1 MRYVVSM
8 RGNDEKQE
16 AMLSYR
22 SLEERIPAD
31 HRLRPIR
38 AMVDAAL
45 RELDLHFAA
54 LYARRGRPSIPPEHL
69 VRALLLMILHS
80 IRGERQLMEHIRYNL
95 AYRWFV
101 GLTMDDEVWDATVF
115 TKNRERLMQGGVT
128 ERLFEA
134 VLKQAWERDLLS
146 EEHFTVDGTLIRAW
160 AHRDSFHAKDEP
172 PSRGTGH
179 GGEILLRDTH
189 ASSTDGEARL
199 YKKSTAGP
207 SLPSYLGH
215 VVTENRNGMVVA
227 VCATQ
232 SSTTAEREACLTM
245 LDGMGREASAITLG
259 ADKQY
264 QDPGFIAALR
274 ERGVVPHVAEYESGR
289 NVCKNSLLAA
299 ERNSEG
305 FRVSQQRRKLVE
317 KVFGWCKLDRV
328 LRQVK
333 LRGLRKVDWL
343 LRLVMTAQN
352 LRRMVSLIYAQ

>member
-8 RGNDEKQE
+8 RGSDEQQE
-16 AMLSYR
+16 PMFSYVG
-22 SLEERIPAD
+22 LQERIPTD
-31 HRLRPIR
+31 HPLRAIR

-101 GLTMDDEVWDATVF
+101 GLGMDEAVWDATVF
-115 TKNRERLMQGGVT
+115 TKNRERLMQGAVT

-134 VLKQAWERDLLS
+134 VLGQARERGLLS

-172 PSRGTGH
+172 PSPGQGSGH
-179 GGEILLRDTH
+179 GGEVLLRDTH
-189 ASSTDGEARL
+189 ESSTDGEARL

-245 LDGMGREASAITLG
+245 LDGMGREAGAITLG

-264 QDPGFIAALR
+264 QDPTFMG
-274 ERGVVPHVAEYESGR
+274 
-289 NVCKNSLLAA
+289 
-299 ERNSEG
+299 
-305 FRVSQQRRKLVE
+305 Q
-317 KVFGWCKLDRV
+317 
-328 LRQVK
+328 LRQ
-333 LRGLRKVDWL
+333 RGSG
-343 LRLVMTAQN
+343 TARGRVREWTQC
-352 LRRMVSLIYAQ
+352 V

>member
-1 MRYVVSM
+1 MR
-8 RGNDEKQE
+8 
-16 AMLSYR
+16 
-22 SLEERIPAD
+22 
-31 HRLRPIR
+31 
-38 AMVDAAL
+38 AL

-101 GLTMDDEVWDATVF
+101 GLGMDDEVWDATVF
-115 TKNRERLMQGGVT
+115 TKNRERLMQGAVT

-134 VLKQAWERDLLS
+134 VLKQARERDLLS

-172 PSRGTGH
+172 PSPGQGSGH
-179 GGEILLRDTH
+179 GGEVLLRDTH
-189 ASSTDGEARL
+189 ESSTDREARL
-199 YKKSTAGP
+199 YKKSEASA

-232 SSTTAEREACLTM
+232 SSTTAEREACLAM
-245 LDGMGREASAITLG
+245 LDGMGQEAGAITLG

-264 QDPGFIAALR
+264 QDPRA
-274 ERGVVPHVAEYESGR
+274 
-289 NVCKNSLLAA
+289 C
-299 ERNSEG
+299 
-305 FRVSQQRRKLVE
+305 
-317 KVFGWCKLDRV
+317 
-328 LRQVK
+328 
-333 LRGLRKVDWL
+333 
-343 LRLVMTAQN
+343 
-352 LRRMVSLIYAQ
+352 